1 MQQCRQNASFSP
13 AHTRAL
19 YQSQPQIRK
28 QSTVNT
34 PSLDP
39 ENFGKKLELQID
51 PNDPLPEWRLA
62 KPAEPAPSSQP
73 PTPTRRANID
83 LDESNPSSFPR
94 SRHAPIPRYKHNPAI
109 TPGLFSF
116 IKYRILRIPEP
127 PNPRLSANQSFTIL
141 TNPYRA
147 RKSWPPILSHMSE
160 TEQFHYEKKF
170 RRRLLNKTHSMR
182 GTWDRWALFLRRFG
196 VGFML
201 FWFGFVAEGEES
213 TRLPSDGLRY
223 WVYGKIRGV
232 TSTGVFGNRL
242 ESWIEDNY
250 VYYRRKH
257 KRQWD
262 PYNHD
267 GWDESRPRNS
277 LPGQS
282 APNVNGPLGDLSIV
296 EEQA

>member
-1 MQQCRQNASFSP
+1 MSASNRASRALQFMQQCRQNASSSP

-19 YQSQPQIRK
+19 YQSQPQIRR

-39 ENFGKKLELQID
+39 ESFGKKLELQID

-116 IKYRILRIPEP
+116 IKYRVLRIPEP
-127 PNPRLSANQSFTIL
+127 PNPHLSANQSFTIL

-147 RKSWPPILSHMSE
+147 RVLRLTMCGRKSRTKPINQTPIMLNSAVTRPLNERVRMV
-160 TEQFHYEKKF
+160 KF
-170 RRRLLNKTHSMR
+170 
-182 GTWDRWALFLRRFG
+182 GALKSFF
-196 VGFML
+196 
-201 FWFGFVAEGEES
+201 
-213 TRLPSDGLRY
+213 
-223 WVYGKIRGV
+223 
-232 TSTGVFGNRL
+232 
-242 ESWIEDNY
+242 
-250 VYYRRKH
+250 
-257 KRQWD
+257 
-262 PYNHD
+262 
-267 GWDESRPRNS
+267 
-277 LPGQS
+277 
-282 APNVNGPLGDLSIV
+282 
-296 EEQA
+296 